1 MRRRYTLAK
10 LILAIVVALILA
22 PLIVCV
28 DAQAQIVFSS
38 NRDGNY
44 EIYVMDIE
52 GKNLRRITNNRDQDR
67 HPSWSPDGKRI
78 VFTTYSGGQD
88 FVPANANADIYVID
102 ADGKNQQRL
111 TNNPRSEW
119 EPSWSPD
126 GKIAFTYSD
135 EQNFAFN
142 PGRIYVM
149 DTDGKN
155 QRRLT
160 NDDLPEWDPSW
171 SPDGKRIAFTSSG
184 GGRFRRIYVMDAD
197 GGNEQRLASNP
208 FSEDWDPA
216 WSPDGKRI
224 AFVSWRDGNTDIYV
238 MGTDGENPRRLTKN
252 AAPDWGPS
260 WSPDGKRIA
269 FVSGR
274 DGNWDIYVMNAEGPR
289 WVTRLTKDGSDDMDP
304 AWFTPAVT
312 AEVAPFAVAP
322 VRKKLTRWGWIKQVD
337 K

>member
-1 MRRRYTLAK
+1 MQPRYNLAH
-10 LILAIVVALILA
+10 LILASVVALALTS
-22 PLIVCV
+22 LMVVV

-44 EIYVMDIE
+44 ELYVMDAE
-52 GKNLRRITNNRDQDR
+52 GKNQRRLTDNRHQDR

-78 VFTTYSGGQD
+78 AFTSYSGEQD
-88 FVPANANADIYVID
+88 FVPANANPDIYVMD

-111 TNNPRSEW
+111 TNDPHSEW
-119 EPSWSPD
+119 DPSWSPE
-126 GKIAFTYSD
+126 GKIAFTYSND
-135 EQNFAFN
+135 QNWAFR

-149 DTDGKN
+149 DADGKN

-171 SPDGKRIAFTSSG
+171 SPDGKIAFTSSG
-184 GGRFRRIYVMDAD
+184 GGRFSRIYVMDAD
-197 GGNEQRLASNP
+197 GGNEQRIATDP

-224 AFVSWRDGNTDIYV
+224 AFGSWRDGNTDIYV
-238 MGTDGENPRRLTKN
+238 MNADGENPRRLTRN

-260 WSPDGKRIA
+260 WSPDGKRIV

-274 DGNWDIYVMNAEGPR
+274 DGNWDIYVMNADGPR
-289 WVTRLTKDGSDDMDP
+289 WVLRLTKDGSDDMDP
-304 AWFTPAVT
+304 AWFTPAVA
-312 AEVAPFAVAP
+312 AEVAPFSVSPAG
-322 VRKKLTRWGWIKQVD
+322 KNFTMWGGLKQVD
-337 K
+337 R